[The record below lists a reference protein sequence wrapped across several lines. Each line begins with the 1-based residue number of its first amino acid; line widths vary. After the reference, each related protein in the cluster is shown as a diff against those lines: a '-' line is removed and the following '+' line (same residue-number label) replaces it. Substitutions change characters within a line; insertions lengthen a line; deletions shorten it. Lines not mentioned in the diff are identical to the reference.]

1 MSIQPTA
8 ENYLEE
14 GLLNF
19 NFKQKSY
26 PRNCLVYPI
35 RIPISCPTKLHLLYQ
50 PPQTQLCLPISC
62 LVISCVNSNT
72 HSLLNFPL
80 VGSQGKQ
87 LPSKVAYIKCLL
99 AAVMLHS
106 THIWKPNSS
115 SQLWFKHK
123 NHVSLYV
130 TPDPGPTQIAANT
143 PTNSIICH
151 NWHWRAMVWWM
162 TSAQTYRVRYLRD
175 QGNWVAFLSDGSW
188 IRFKVFQEI
197 LSTSFPGYTNRTS
210 QLVIPRNLQYLH
222 TIHFNYQKDVSYQF
236 LRIVD
241 PLLWSV
247 VAAVRRTRVRWPAI
261 CVHDTFRNISL
272 GTEYRQHRYLSS
284 HVRFQSGHVTSLS
297 GHVTTDI

>member
-1 MSIQPTA
+1 MMFQSP
-8 ENYLEE
+8 
-14 GLLNF
+14 G
-19 NFKQKSY
+19 K
-26 PRNCLVYPI
+26 
-35 RIPISCPTKLHLLYQ
+35 

-80 VGSQGKQ
+80 VRSQGKQ

-162 TSAQTYRVRYLRD
+162 TSAQTYRVQIFERSRELSCFPVWWKLD
-175 QGNWVAFLSDGSW
+175 KVQSLPGDIIHFLSW
-188 IRFKVFQEI
+188 IHKTAHP
-197 LSTSFPGYTNRTS
+197 S
-210 QLVIPRNLQYLH
+210 
-222 TIHFNYQKDVSYQF
+222 
-236 LRIVD
+236 
-241 PLLWSV
+241 
-247 VAAVRRTRVRWPAI
+247 
-261 CVHDTFRNISL
+261 
-272 GTEYRQHRYLSS
+272 
-284 HVRFQSGHVTSLS
+284 
-297 GHVTTDI
+297 